1 MKGAVDLGNPSA
13 SLRAGSLPFFSR
25 LRAGL
30 GFGGRVGVRAGGG
43 PFDPS
48 TGLRTGPST
57 SGPFDWAQDRWLFGA
72 LAESSVHEDS
82 GGLHAVVGG
91 GVFADALSDIV
102 EHVDDFARA
111 VGLFEDGVGEI
122 ERRVG

>member
-1 MKGAVDLGNPSA
+1 MQGAVELGDQPGGFG
-13 SLRAGSLPFFSR
+13 LL
-25 LRAGL
+25 L
-30 GFGGRVGVRAGGG
+30 GFRLVVFGGSRIGVRGLSAGGRC
-43 PFDPS
+43 
-48 TGLRTGPST
+48 
-57 SGPFDWAQDRWLFGA
+57 LFGA

-82 GGLHAVVGG
+82 GCLHAVVGG